1 MKNKI
6 TNFNIKSEKGYALY
20 MAIVLTGILF
30 LVAYY
35 TLNISLRQFLISSV
49 GAESHI
55 AFYNADSG
63 IECAMYWDLK
73 NGSFSAFDIN
83 TSGSINCNGQTI
95 TTGSQTVSTFP
106 SQSSRIGG
114 GGSSNPTS
122 IFQIS
127 FTKGCAIV
135 EVGQLDRR
143 GGEVLSD
150 TVSDFLGIP
159 IDGYV
164 RLPKNASGE
173 IHNIFSAIMFA
184 LQARQT
190 DLSLF
195 DRIMFAWSLARMRY
209 DKMDVVDLGKSS
221 SPLLLADG
229 SAGQSIEKDLVDN
242 LLQDEFSEDKIR
254 AEDLR
259 IQVVNSTQYAGL
271 GSRGARI
278 LNNSGMKVVS
288 VDTTDLPVDK
298 CQLRM
303 DPKLKNS
310 ITIQRIESVFVCEVG
325 SPIDGAKG
333 DIVVVLGTNYL
344 NKLTK

>member
-135 EVGQLDRR
+135 EV
-143 GGEVLSD
+143 
-150 TVSDFLGIP
+150 T
-159 IDGYV
+159 
-164 RLPKNASGE
+164 KNP
-173 IHNIFSAIMFA
+173 
-184 LQARQT
+184 
-190 DLSLF
+190 DLST
-195 DRIMFAWSLARMRY
+195 
-209 DKMDVVDLGKSS
+209 V
-221 SPLLLADG
+221 
-229 SAGQSIEKDLVDN
+229 
-242 LLQDEFSEDKIR
+242 IR
-254 AEDLR
+254 
-259 IQVVNSTQYAGL
+259 
-271 GSRGARI
+271 SRGY
-278 LNNSGMKVVS
+278 NNCSSGRRYERG
-288 VDTTDLPVDK
+288 
-298 CQLRM
+298 QI
-303 DPKLKNS
+303 
-310 ITIQRIESVFVCEVG
+310 IT
-325 SPIDGAKG
+325 
-333 DIVVVLGTNYL
+333 Y
-344 NKLTK
+344 